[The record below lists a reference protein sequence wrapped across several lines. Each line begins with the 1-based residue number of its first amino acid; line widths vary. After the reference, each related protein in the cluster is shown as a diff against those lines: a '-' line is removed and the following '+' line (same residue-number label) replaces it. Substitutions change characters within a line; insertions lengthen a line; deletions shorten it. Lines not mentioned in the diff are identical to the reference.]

1 MKSFASLTRRPAM
14 RRLLVPLIALTLLVP
29 GAGARPHA
37 VAPVPG
43 TVGAT
48 TFVVTGRGYGHG
60 VGMSQ
65 YGALGF
71 ARNGAT
77 YDRILAHYYPGTQ
90 LAPAKVAT
98 MRVLLADA
106 RKRVTVLATAP
117 FTIREGDGQTHRLPA
132 RTLTLGPQ
140 LVVALED
147 ETRAL
152 APPLVLQPAPGSVL
166 RLDGK
171 AYRGQLEVRADS
183 RRLAVVNRLG
193 LEAYLQG
200 VVPGEMPSD
209 WPAEALKAQ
218 AVAARSY
225 ALAQR
230 VAGKPFD
237 VYADVR
243 SQVYGGVAYEKPTT
257 TAAVR
262 ATAGEAVHFDGKVA
276 TTYFYSTSG
285 GRTAGS
291 DEIFAQPR
299 PYLVSVED
307 PFDSLS
313 PYHRWGPVAVPA
325 AKVQKGLRVNGE
337 VLDVA
342 VAPGPSGRARTVTV
356 QTAVG
361 DRPVRPTDV
370 RAGLGLR
377 STWFRFGLLSLRRPA
392 APVIHGG
399 SATLTGTVRGVGGVT
414 LSVAKGGIWE
424 AVRAVG
430 PGAFTLP
437 VRPASPT
444 VYRLAT
450 AAGIG
455 PVLRVPVAPRVTFDG
470 GGGTVTP
477 PLPDAVVVLERQ
489 EGAVWAE
496 AARGRVSADGAY
508 LFPVRLGPGVYRVRV
523 PATRGY
529 APGTSPELALG

>member
-1 MKSFASLTRRPAM
+1 M
-14 RRLLVPLIALTLLVP
+14 RRLLVLLIAVVVLAP
-29 GAGARPHA
+29 GAGARPGAA
-37 VAPVPG
+37 VPPLG
-43 TVGAT
+43 TLGAT

-77 YDRILAHYYPGTQ
+77 YDRILSHYYPGTT
-90 LAPAKVAT
+90 LGPAKVAT
-98 MRVLLADA
+98 MRVLLAES
-106 RKRVTVLATAP
+106 RTRVTVLATAP
-117 FTIREGDGQTHRLPA
+117 FTIRDADGATHTLPA
-132 RTLTLGPQ
+132 RTLTLGPR
-140 LVVALED
+140 LVVALGAD
-147 ETRAL
+147 TRSL
-152 APPLVLQPAPGSVL
+152 RGPLVLRPGPGSVL
-166 RLDGK
+166 RVDGK
-171 AYRGQLEVRADS
+171 AYRGELEVRAD
-183 RRLAVVNRLG
+183 RRKLTVINRLG

-200 VVPGEMPSD
+200 VVPGEMPND

-230 VAGKPFD
+230 VTGRPFD
-237 VYADVR
+237 VYSDVR

-262 ATAGEAVHFDGKVA
+262 ATAGEAVLYDGKVA

-291 DEIFAQPR
+291 DEIFEQPR

-307 PFDSLS
+307 PYDSLS

-325 AKVQKGLRVNGE
+325 AKVRSGLKVGGE

-342 VAPGPSGRARTVTV
+342 VAAGPSGRARTVTV
-356 QTAVG
+356 RTARG
-361 DRPVRPTDV
+361 DQAVRPTNV
-370 RAGLGLR
+370 RLGLGLR
-377 STWFRFGLLSLRRPA
+377 STWFRFGLLSVRRPV
-392 APVIHGG
+392 APVVHG
-399 SATLTGTVRGVGGVT
+399 SAVTLTGTVRGVAGVT
-414 LSVAKGGIWE
+414 LSAAKGGLWE
-424 AVRAVG
+424 PVRSV
-430 PGAFTLP
+430 PGGTFSVP
-437 VRPASPT
+437 VRPTATT

-450 AAGIG
+450 AAGLG

-470 GGGTVTP
+470 GGGAVTP
-477 PLPDAVVVLERQ
+477 VLPNALVVLERQ
-489 EGAVWAE
+489 DGTVWTEG
-496 AARGRVSADGAY
+496 ARGRVAADGTY
-508 LFPVRLGPGVYRVRV
+508 LFGVRLGPGVYRVRV

-529 APGTSPELALG
+529 AAGISPELPLG